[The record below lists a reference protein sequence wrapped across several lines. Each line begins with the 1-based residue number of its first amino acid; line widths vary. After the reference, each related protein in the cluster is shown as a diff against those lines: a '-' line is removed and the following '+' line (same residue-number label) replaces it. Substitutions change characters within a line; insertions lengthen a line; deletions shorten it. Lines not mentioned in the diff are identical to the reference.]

1 MSAQP
6 VEGPMKETEF
16 IFITA
21 NDIHISSINP
31 RSRIDDFKTTI
42 LGKIGQMRTACN
54 KLNAD
59 GALIAGDLYNYKS
72 PEKNSHNLNQD
83 LIKEFEQFNCP
94 IYMIEGNH
102 DLTGNN
108 LDSLK
113 NQPLGVLFADK
124 TLIQLRHEIIDK
136 DGIKVS
142 LVGIPYEENMDL
154 TQLSIPE
161 KGDCASQICLMHIY
175 AGLKSG
181 MLFKERMYGYD
192 ELEKLSP
199 DIFVLGHYHVDQKI
213 YESNGKYF
221 VNIGSLSRGTLI
233 EENISHHPQIGY
245 IKITVKDNKPEYTL
259 QSIKLKIKPASEVFD
274 LIKKKEEEVEREEI
288 QRFVEKLESETVKQ
302 AIDTTKTI
310 EEIIDKMG
318 TAKEVHDKVMYFIRE
333 ASQNKSTTTG
343 TRPVACE

>member
-1 MSAQP
+1 
-6 VEGPMKETEF
+6 
-16 IFITA
+16 
-21 NDIHISSINP
+21 
-31 RSRIDDFKTTI
+31 
-42 LGKIGQMRTACN
+42 
-54 KLNAD
+54 
-59 GALIAGDLYNYKS
+59 
-72 PEKNSHNLNQD
+72 
-83 LIKEFEQFNCP
+83 
-94 IYMIEGNH
+94 
-102 DLTGNN
+102 
-108 LDSLK
+108 
-113 NQPLGVLFADK
+113 
-124 TLIQLRHEIIDK
+124 
-136 DGIKVS
+136 
-142 LVGIPYEENMDL
+142 
-154 TQLSIPE
+154 
-161 KGDCASQICLMHIY
+161 MHIY